1 MCGNLL
7 CNNRKLIN
15 LFNDLPNITITK
27 AVWDKI
33 NKINGIINNQN
44 LFDIDDFIFNVMN
57 N

>member
-44 LFDIDDFIFNVMN
+44 LFDIGDFIFNVMN